1 MQPLSLGPKDEERLN
16 ETEIAVGRYAQTVY
30 RLALSRTRDQH
41 SAEDIFQEVFLR
53 LLKWNKPFES
63 EEHRRAWL
71 IRVTINCSKKWL
83 CSAWIRRTV
92 PLDESLPFFENQER
106 DVYFSVL
113 QLPAKYRTV
122 IHLHYYERLTVEEM
136 ANVLSISESAVK
148 SRLYRARELLR
159 EMLKEDF

>member
-1 MQPLSLGPKDEERLN
+1 MHRFPK
-16 ETEIAVGRYAQTVY
+16 
-30 RLALSRTRDQH
+30 
-41 SAEDIFQEVFLR
+41 
-53 LLKWNKPFES
+53 
-63 EEHRRAWL
+63 
-71 IRVTINCSKKWL
+71 
-83 CSAWIRRTV
+83 
-92 PLDESLPFFENQER
+92 DESLPFFENQER